1 MWTVLEQAHAEAA
14 EATARQVLLDRYGGA
29 VHRYLLAALRDP
41 HAADDLAQEFALN
54 LVRGAFHNVN
64 PERGRFRDYV
74 KTVLFH
80 LVSQY
85 RQKLKRRGQPLSP
98 ESPEISHLAAPL
110 EDPLAAFNES
120 WRQDLLARA
129 WEALAQTQPTFY
141 EVLRHRAAHPAL
153 ASGPL
158 AEQLSSRLGKS
169 LTAAGVRQTLR
180 RARERFADLLI
191 EQVAHSLRSPAA
203 EQIEQELRELNLLA
217 YCQPALARY
226 QKL

>member
-1 MWTVLEQAHAEAA
+1 
-14 EATARQVLLDRYGGA
+14 
-29 VHRYLLAALRDP
+29 
-41 HAADDLAQEFALN
+41 
-54 LVRGAFHNVN
+54 
-64 PERGRFRDYV
+64 
-74 KTVLFH
+74 
-80 LVSQY
+80 
-85 RQKLKRRGQPLSP
+85 
-98 ESPEISHLAAPL
+98 
-110 EDPLAAFNES
+110 
-120 WRQDLLARA
+120 LLARA
-129 WEALAQTQPTFY
+129 WEALAQAQPTFY

-203 EQIEQELRELNLLA
+203 DQIEEELRELNLLA

-226 QKL
+226 QGL